1 VNILVLSE
9 SPVILELTRLALEP
23 AGHQVTGAGDA
34 HSLAPGVEGAGALLV
49 DVARARQGVALL
61 RDRSFAGRALVLA
74 EPADDDAEV
83 QRTVEDAGAD
93 GALAPSPMETL
104 AARFA
109 RAVGGR
115 RRVLVVDDSEIAAR
129 LLREELESAGFEVQA
144 ARDAEMATSLILK
157 RATRPDLILL
167 DVNMPGVTGA
177 QFCRFVKTNDRFKGI
192 KVVLCSGED
201 REKVAALAAECGA
214 DGFLTK
220 DQVLGKWIAENV

>member
-1 VNILVLSE
+1 LKILVLSE
-9 SPVILELTRLALEP
+9 SPVVLELVRLALEP
-23 AGHQVTGAGDA
+23 GGHQVTGAADA
-34 HSLAPGVEGAGALLV
+34 HSLAPHADDCGALIV
-49 DVARARQGVALL
+49 DLARARLGVALL
-61 RDRSFAGRALVLA
+61 RDRGFAGRALVLA
-74 EPADDDAEV
+74 DAGEDEAEV
-83 QRTVEDAGAD
+83 QKTVEECGAD
-93 GALAPSPMETL
+93 GTLAPSPPETL

-144 ARDAEMATSLILK
+144 APDAETATSLILK

-167 DVNMPGVTGA
+167 DVNMPGVTGP

-192 KVVLCSGED
+192 KVVFCSGED

-220 DQVLGKWIAENV
+220 DQVLGKWIAENA

>member
-1 VNILVLSE
+1 VKILVLSE
-9 SPVILELTRLALEP
+9 SPVVLELVRLALGP

-34 HSLAPGVEGAGALLV
+34 HSLAPRADGAGALLV
-49 DVARARQGVALL
+49 EVARARQGVALL
-61 RDRSFAGRALVLA
+61 RDRGFAGRALVLA
-74 EPADDDAEV
+74 DPAEDEAEV
-83 QRTVEDAGAD
+83 HRTVEESGAD
-93 GALAPSPMETL
+93 GALSPTPPETL

-129 LLREELESAGFEVQA
+129 LLRDELESAGFEVQT
-144 ARDAEMATSLILK
+144 ARDAETATSLILK

-167 DVNMPGVTGA
+167 DVNMPGVTGG
-177 QFCRFVKTNDRFKGI
+177 QFCRFVKSNDRFKGI

-201 REKVAALAAECGA
+201 REKVAALAAKCGA

-220 DQVLGKWIAENV
+220 DQVLGKWIAENA

>member
-9 SPVILELTRLALEP
+9 SAVVLELTRLALEP
-23 AGHQVTGAGDA
+23 AGHQVVGAGDA
-34 HSLAPGVEGAGALLV
+34 HSLAPRAEAAGALLV

-61 RDRSFAGRALVLA
+61 RDRGFAGRALVLA
-74 EPADDDAEV
+74 EPTEDDAEV

-93 GALAPSPMETL
+93 GALAPSPFETL

-129 LLREELESAGFEVQA
+129 LLREELESAGFDVQA
-144 ARDAEMATSLILK
+144 ARDAETATSLILK

-167 DVNMPGVTGA
+167 DVNMPGVNGA

-192 KVVLCSGED
+192 KVVLCSGEE
-201 REKVAALAAECGA
+201 RAKVAALAAECGA

-220 DQVLGKWIAENV
+220 DQVLGKWIAENA